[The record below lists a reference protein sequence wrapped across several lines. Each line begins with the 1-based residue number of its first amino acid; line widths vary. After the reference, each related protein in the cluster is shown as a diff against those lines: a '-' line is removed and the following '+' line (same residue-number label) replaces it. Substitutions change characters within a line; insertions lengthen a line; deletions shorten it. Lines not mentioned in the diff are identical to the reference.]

1 MHEKTTFV
9 VVDKPFYML
18 PEANA
23 DSKSEFIRMAV
34 EFYIGYLRSEKTAN
48 YMAPIIAGTIKSEI
62 RGVEKN
68 LSEMIFKLAVE
79 QGIGNNLLA
88 AHIDADEEDLEA
100 LHESCARTV
109 AETNG
114 IIDMNRAYRWQG
126 RIFLQLVFLHMQDK
140 CNYTLGHFLQNQCVL
155 FPHFLMRKT
164 GYDDVLT

>member
-1 MHEKTTFV
+1 M
-9 VVDKPFYML
+9 VDTIESML

-34 EFYIGYLRSEKTAN
+34 EFYIGYLRSEKTVN

-79 QGIGNNLLA
+79 QGVGNNLLA

-126 RIFLQLVFLHMQDK
+126 RIE
-140 CNYTLGHFLQNQCVL
+140 
-155 FPHFLMRKT
+155 
-164 GYDDVLT
+164 